1 MSEATQPSAPI
12 QVAAQVIA
20 ADPTQSVWVGAN
32 AGTGKTRVLI
42 NRILRL
48 LLAGVPATR
57 ILCLTFTKAAA
68 AEMANR
74 LSEKLGSWAVM
85 KDENLSEDLQNLLGK
100 PTEPATMWT
109 ARRLFA
115 ETLDAPGG
123 LKIRTIHSFCES
135 LLGRFPVEAQIA
147 PHFSVIDERT
157 AIELRTEA
165 RDRLMMRAVR
175 DEDNLHWA
183 FDHLAGLVDE
193 DGFSNLMRDLD
204 SNRHRL
210 HTMLTRHG
218 GVEGIVDAVRDRLGI
233 ALDDTRESLTSDAR
247 DLDEAGLRR
256 AISALEQGSA
266 TDKERARTIQ
276 TWIAEEGLRVS
287 GFDEYASVFLRKDG
301 EAKAE
306 RSLMTKGAQKADPS
320 ALDVLFDEQ
329 NRLIALSERLKSLT
343 IIEATRALLIIGDEL
358 SAAYR
363 NIKAGRALL
372 DYDDL
377 ILKAHDL
384 LSDGRAGWVHY
395 KLDGGIDHILVDE
408 AQDTSPEQWNVIS
421 ALAQDFFAG
430 VGAGDDQRVLPRTV
444 FAVGDQKQSIYSF
457 QGADPAQFSEMQAFF
472 AAKAQAVERRWQE
485 VELSLSFRSVWTVL
499 NVVDQVFEP
508 EEARDGLSQGARPIV
523 HQSSRD
529 GQSGLVELWPTLT
542 PEGGPDDD
550 PWDAPLDQ
558 LSQKSPAVRL
568 AEKIARTISGWLE
581 QGEILPSAGRPISE
595 GDIMILVRTRGQFA
609 EEMVRQL
616 KQRNIPVAGSDRM
629 ILLNQIAVMDLVAVG
644 RFALLPDDDL
654 NTAVALKSPFI
665 GFDDDDLFDLAFQR
679 SGTLWQSLLGKRA
692 GNPKYDTAARLL
704 EGFMSV
710 ADFIPPYEFFSNLL
724 NAGNGRKNLL
734 GRLGPDAADAID
746 EFINLSLAYE
756 RDHAPSLEGFLNWL
770 EAGET
775 QIKRDMEHGVDQVR
789 VMTVHGA
796 KGLQSNIV
804 FLPDTCSKPGAAGD
818 SRLYWEKTGDE
829 PLVFWP
835 VVKGNEEQTCRDLGE
850 QAKADMLREYR
861 RLLYVGLTRA
871 QDRVYVCGW
880 ETKNGRAE
888 GCWYDLVEN
897 ALKENSAAEEIEFGP
912 DETGYRLGSPQTA
925 EPDNLDS
932 EEKSR
937 HDHAPLPTWA
947 RIVPGAEPAPPDP
960 LAPSRS
966 EDDDPPV
973 QSPLAGTHTN
983 RFQRGLLIHRL
994 LESLPALADS
1004 ARRDAAERF
1013 LALPTH
1019 KLAPDAQNEIIDET
1033 LAVLNDPDLARLFGP
1048 DSQAEVPLVGTIGN
1062 GAAARVLSAQIDR
1075 LLVTEDEVTIID
1087 YKTNRPP
1094 PEHESGV
1101 APQYLRQM
1109 AAYRAA
1115 LTRIYPGKS
1124 VQTILLWT
1132 DGPRAMRLENT
1143 LLEPYAP

>member
-1 MSEATQPSAPI
+1 MSDTQNSAPI
-12 QVAAQVIA
+12 QVAAQIIA

-85 KDENLSEDLQNLLGK
+85 KDDKLSTDLQNLLGK
-100 PTEPATMWT
+100 PTEPATMQM

-135 LLGRFPVEAQIA
+135 LLGRFPIEARIA

-165 RDRLMMRAVR
+165 RNHLMMRAVH

-218 GVEGIVDAVRDRLGI
+218 GVSGIIDAIRGRLGI
-233 ALDDTRESLTSDAR
+233 SPDDTRESMICDAEG
-247 DLDEAGLRR
+247 LDEVGLKR
-256 AISALEQGSA
+256 ASNALEQGSA
-266 TDKERARTIQ
+266 TDKERAKTIQ
-276 TWIAEEGLRVS
+276 TWVTDEASRLG
-287 GFDEYASVFLRKDG
+287 GFDEYLSVFLRKDG

-329 NRLIALSERLKSLT
+329 SRLIALSERLKSLI

-408 AQDTSPEQWNVIS
+408 AQDTSPAQWNVIS
-421 ALAQDFFAG
+421 ALAQDFFTG
-430 VGAGDDQRVLPRTV
+430 VGAGDDQRILARTV

-457 QGADPAQFSEMQAFF
+457 QGADPAQFSEMQTFF
-472 AAKAQAVERRWQE
+472 AKRAKAVEKRWQE
-485 VELSLSFRSVWTVL
+485 VELSLSFRSVWAVL
-499 NVVDQVFEP
+499 NVVDQVFAP
-508 EEARDGLSQGARPIV
+508 DEARDGLSQGDRPIV

-542 PEGGPDDD
+542 PEDGPDDD
-550 PWDAPLDQ
+550 PWDAPVDQ

-568 AEKIARTISGWLE
+568 AEKIARTIAGWLE
-581 QGEILPSAGRPISE
+581 QGEILPSAGRPVSE

-654 NTAVALKSPFI
+654 NTAIVLKSPFV
-665 GFDDDDLFDLAFQR
+665 GFDDDDLFGLAYQR
-679 SGTLWQSLLGKRA
+679 NGALWQNLLDKRKN
-692 GNPKYDTAARLL
+692 NPKLDHAARIL
-704 EGFMSV
+704 EGFLGV
-710 ADFIPPYEFFSNLL
+710 ADFIPPYEFFSQLL
-724 NAGNGRKNLL
+724 NAGAGRKNLL

-756 RDHAPSLEGFLNWL
+756 RDHAPSLEGFLDWL

-804 FLPDTCSKPGAAGD
+804 FLPDTCSKPGAAAD
-818 SRLYWEKTGDE
+818 ARLYWEKTDDD

-835 VVKGNEEQTCRDLGE
+835 VVKGNEEQTCRDLSE

-880 ETKNGRAE
+880 ETRNGRAE
-888 GCWYDLVEN
+888 GCWYDLVET
-897 ALKENSAAEEIEFGP
+897 ALKQNGAVEEVEFAP
-912 DETGYRLGSPQTA
+912 DEVGYRLGTPQTA
-925 EPDNLDS
+925 GPDNLGS
-932 EEKSR
+932 EEKSE
-937 HDHAPLPTWA
+937 HLNTPLPAWA
-947 RIVPGAEPAPPDP
+947 RNMPGAEPAPPDP

-966 EDDDPPV
+966 EDEDPPV
-973 QSPLAGTHTN
+973 QSPLAGTDTN

-994 LESLPALADS
+994 LESLPALPEFT
-1004 ARRDAAERF
+1004 RRNAAKRF
-1013 LALPTH
+1013 LALPAH
-1019 KLAPDAQNEIIDET
+1019 NLEPAAQLEIIDET
-1033 LAVLNDPDLARLFGP
+1033 LTVLNDPALAPLFGP
-1048 DSQAEVPLVGTIGN
+1048 DSQAEVPLVGTIGS
-1062 GAAARVLSAQIDR
+1062 GAGARVLSAQIDR

-1094 PEHESGV
+1094 PEHQTGV
-1101 APQYLRQM
+1101 TPQYLRQM
-1109 AAYRAA
+1109 ATYRAA
-1115 LTRIYPGKS
+1115 LSRIYPDKT
-1124 VQTILLWT
+1124 VHTILLWT
-1132 DGPRAMRLENT
+1132 DGPRAMRLENA
-1143 LLEPYAP
+1143 LLEPYTP